1 MKSFKII
8 AEIGCN
14 HEGNFAKAVE
24 LTHLA
29 ADAGADI
36 VKYQSYTPE
45 RFISADN
52 LERLNRV
59 TQFSLP
65 KENYHHLFEIAKQR
79 GISFMSTPVTED
91 WVEFLDPLCCAFK
104 IASGDI
110 TFRPVIKAAVKTGK
124 YIVLSTGASTLE
136 EIDRAVSWIQEEI
149 EPSQLEDR
157 LALMHCVSAYPA
169 PIEEANILSIPF
181 LKERY
186 GINVG
191 YSNHVIGMSACLSA
205 VALGASLIEVHFTDQ
220 KEGRTFRDHS
230 LSFTADDLKTFINT
244 ANEIR
249 LSLGRYGKYVQPC
262 EKENIPLMRKGIIA
276 AKDIKAGDILTEE
289 NLMYARP
296 ATQFHAEDM
305 VNLLGKRVNRDIQRG
320 YLILKDAILCAG

>member
-1 MKSFKII
+1 MSEFNLEFKII

-14 HEGNFAKAVE
+14 HEGNFEKAVE

-36 VKYQSYTPE
+36 VKYQSYTPK
-45 RFISADN
+45 RYISADN

-59 TQFSLP
+59 TQFALS

-157 LALMHCVSAYPA
+157 LALKHCVSAYPA

-305 VNLLGKRVNRDIQRG
+305 VNL
-320 YLILKDAILCAG
+320 